1 MQERA
6 LQFHIQCGPGDVGG
20 YCVLPGDPGRCRSIA
35 QRLEGAVH
43 VRTNREFETWT
54 GSLLG
59 EKVSVVSTGIGGPS
73 AEERWPTRGTHLCVS
88 GGYLRRSAW
97 MSTAR
102 ERGGSRCEWTSLGR
116 TPHQYPL
123 STGDSGGRRAS
134 CRH

>member
-1 MQERA
+1 MWSWHRRGARSHPCFRTECLFPQRGEPFPCKGHRRQKKTGGWTLASVGWNRYNIERKTEVRLRRGKEGQIMQERA

-59 EKVSVVSTGIGGPS
+59 
-73 AEERWPTRGTHLCVS
+73 
-88 GGYLRRSAW
+88 RR
-97 MSTAR
+97 
-102 ERGGSRCEWTSLGR
+102 
-116 TPHQYPL
+116 
-123 STGDSGGRRAS
+123 
-134 CRH
+134 